1 MTTIQPPTSCPSCG
15 SLLDEV
21 NSLLYCR
28 NEQCGEKILKLIE
41 HFAKT
46 LKIKGLGPATIKKL
60 KLESIGDIYWLT
72 VEELKSRL
80 GSRVMALKLFNEI
93 QNSRSAPLNVLLPA
107 FSIPLIGK
115 TASEKLAK
123 EFTGIEDIYYEKC
136 RMAGLGEKAATN
148 LTDWLQSDFYDLCTL
163 PFSWKFEKTQQTT
176 THGVVCISGKL
187 TSFKNKAE
195 AQNKLEE
202 LGYVVKTSLTKDVTF
217 LVNESGIESAKT
229 KKARESG
236 VQIITNLLDFIGEK
250 YGTS

>member
-1 MTTIQPPTSCPSCG
+1 MTTIQPPSNCPSCD
-15 SLLDEV
+15 SWLEEV
-21 NSLLYCR
+21 NNLFYCK
-28 NEQCGEKILKLIE
+28 NELCGEKLQKQIE

-60 KLESIGDIYWLT
+60 KLESINDLYWLT
-72 VEELKSRL
+72 KNELKRL
-80 GSRVMALKLFNEI
+80 LDSSILAGKLFNEI
-93 QNSRSAPLNVLLPA
+93 QNSRKAPLNVLLPA

-115 TASEKLAK
+115 TAAEKLAK
-123 EFTGIEDIYYEKC
+123 EFNDIEDIYYERC
-136 RMAGLGEKAATN
+136 RKAGLGDKAAKN
-148 LTDWLQSDFYDLCTL
+148 LMDWMNTGFFDVAEL
-163 PFSWKFEKTQQTT
+163 PFSWKFEKPQETT

-202 LGYVVKTSLTKDVTF
+202 LGYVVKSSLTKDVTF

-250 YGTS
+250 